1 MGITNMSCLLIIII
15 IHIINFFIVQVERI
29 FVHENF
35 DFMTV
40 DNDVALLKLADP
52 INMEV
57 R

>member
-1 MGITNMSCLLIIII
+1 MGITNMRCLFITVI

-40 DNDVALLKLADP
+40 DNDVALLKLTDP
-52 INMEV
+52 INLEV